1 MTLHEFLH
9 GVYAPLAGITDR
21 TIRIYEF
28 TLTAWREFLGREPV
42 LADLEELGVA
52 KFLAHRLRTRSVATA
67 AKDRAQIRALWEM
80 ARRRDAVTTWP
91 VIRRIRV
98 PERVPQAWLT
108 DEMQRLL
115 AAASERQGTISGV
128 PASAWWRACLL
139 TLYEVGERI
148 DALLNLEWRDVTPQ
162 GITFRAE
169 TRKGRTRDI
178 YRPISPECYAAID
191 AIRGDR
197 KFVFEWDR
205 CYTNLWRHLGK
216 ICEAAGLPNDRSSKF
231 HRVRKTHASYAAA
244 AGLDATRL
252 LDHASPTTTRAY
264 LDPRIVVPPSA
275 PDVLPK
281 VS

>member
-1 MTLHEFLH
+1 MSLLEFLRT
-9 GVYAPLAGITDR
+9 VYAPLAGISDR

-28 TLTAWREFLGREPV
+28 TLTAWRKFLGREPM
-42 LADLEELGVA
+42 LADLEELAVA
-52 KFLAHRLRTRSVATA
+52 TFLAHRLRERSVGTA
-67 AKDRAQIRALWEM
+67 AKDRAQIRAIWEM
-80 ARRRDAVTTWP
+80 ARRRDAVSTWP

-115 AAASERQGTISGV
+115 AAAGQREGTISGV
-128 PASAWWRACLL
+128 PASAFWRACLL

-148 DALLNLEWRDVTPQ
+148 DALLHLEWKDVTPQ

-178 YRPISPECYAAID
+178 WRPISSECYAAID

-197 KFVFEWDR
+197 KYVFAWDR

-244 AGLDATRL
+244 AGLDATKL
-252 LDHASPTTTRAY
+252 LDHASPSTTKAY
-264 LDPRIVVPPSA
+264 LDPRIVTPQSA
-275 PDVLPK
+275 PSVLPK